1 MVIPSVRL
9 IVHGRVQGVGFRHFV
24 RRTAVSLAIAG
35 WVRNRP
41 DGTVEVEANGE
52 RQGLDRLVAAV
63 SQGPA
68 GARVTEVEQE
78 WSEREP
84 GPRGFHVAG

>member
-24 RRTAVSLAIAG
+24 RLTAVSLAIAG

-41 DGTVEVEANGE
+41 DGTVEVEASGE
-52 RQGLDRLVAAV
+52 RPGLDRLVTAV

-68 GARVTEVEQE
+68 GARVTEVEQA
-78 WSEREP
+78 WSERKP